1 MGRRDAREEGRMQM
15 ALSAG
20 LRCEDRD
27 SSEIDVLAYRLIP
40 GTMAGY
46 ATTVVHGV
54 VGGRDV
60 RQFEWFGATGPED
73 PWRVLADLP
82 ERGRPTATVSVTTV
96 SLPRSARAVTIVPR
110 GRQRNDRFVQPTGN
124 AWLDEWFVCQSR
136 SPEVAQAVG
145 DATFVY
151 QFGQLPSGSGIE
163 LTGRELVVVREPGP
177 DAEVPTL
184 VRAAVAL
191 AEVVPIGCYR
201 TDIE

>member
-1 MGRRDAREEGRMQM
+1 MGRRDARDDERMRM

-20 LRCEDRD
+20 LRCEERD
-27 SSEIDVLAYRLIP
+27 SSEIDVIAYRLIP

-54 VGGRDV
+54 IDGRAV

-73 PWRVLADLP
+73 TWRPLAGLP

-96 SLPRSARAVTIVPR
+96 SLERTARPVTIVPR
-110 GRQRNDRFVQPTGN
+110 GRQRNDRFVQSTGN

-151 QFGQLPSGSGIE
+151 RFGQLPTGSAIE

-177 DAEVPTL
+177 DEEVPAL
-184 VRAAVAL
+184 LRAAVAL
-191 AEVVPIGCYR
+191 ADVVPEGCLR
-201 TDIE
+201 TDID